1 MTHFLRITTLFLGL
15 ALLTGCAGFRSGE
28 TADLGTWPQAKE
40 QKPSL
45 RYVVEGK
52 VKMNDVDG
60 AVQPATVKAWS
71 DITGKAYKESNLFSS
86 VNEGFGDADIT
97 AEVKVTNDGHGSMAL
112 AFISGLTLMVIPST
126 AEDRVITQTTYR
138 NRDGKVLAEVTKQ
151 DSVRT
156 WMQILLFP
164 GVVVAN
170 PFSKINQIHYDNNKA
185 TILDAS
191 KNGVF

>member
-138 NRDGKVLAEVTKQ
+138 NREGKVLAEVTKQ

-170 PFSKINQIHYDNNKA
+170 PFSKITEIHYDNNKA

>member
-1 MTHFLRITTLFLGL
+1 MTHVLRITTLFLGL

-28 TADLGTWPQAKE
+28 TENLGNWPQAGQ

-86 VNEGFGDADIT
+86 VTEGFGDADIT

-112 AFISGLTLMVIPST
+112 AFISGLTLMVVPST

-138 NRDGKVLAEVTKQ
+138 SRDGKVLAEVTKQ

>member
-52 VKMNDVDG
+52 VRMNDEQSSVPPL
-60 AVQPATVKAWS
+60 AVKAWS
-71 DITGKAYKESNLFSS
+71 DIVGKAYKESNLFSS
-86 VNEGFGDADIT
+86 VDEGFGDADIM
-97 AEVKVTNDGHGSMAL
+97 AEVKVTSDGHGSMAL
-112 AFISGLTLMVIPST
+112 AFISGFTFCVIPAT
-126 AEDRVITQTTYR
+126 AEEHVITETTYR
-138 NRDGKVLAEVTKQ
+138 DRNGQVLATMSKQ
-151 DSVRT
+151 DGVRT
-156 WMQILLFP
+156 WYQILLLP
-164 GVVVAN
+164 GAFIAN
-170 PFSKINQIHYDNNKA
+170 PFSQLNQIHYDNNKA